1 MAAFSRGIPGEITL
15 YDTVNA
21 SCTAEMLGSKK
32 LSEEQ
37 IKEFREAFL
46 VFDRDGDG
54 TVTVSEIG
62 LVMKSL
68 GQNPTEAEIKSM
80 VQEVDTKGQGEIDF
94 DDFCVLMQRMSG
106 DGGEDTYDETKET
119 FKVFDNQANDKVRV
133 SDLKKVLESLSIKL
147 TSSELSGVLEE
158 MGSVGSELNYS
169 VTLALAISGYC
180 FGVTW
185 TVIFGLSVAGVLK
198 ITDNL
203 KDGAFEERTINS
215 FENLYCDDESSA
227 KKKRMFAKRKE
238 NHLKR
243 NNASSKA
250 QEEGG
255 DTDNNLDSNTT
266 RYFYD
271 SLSAEAL
278 ETLEFSMAEDFD
290 FTTKMPPSNGVGYNS
305 NNVRRQQVPS
315 LRSPQ
320 PLISAVKSRI
330 CARDSLRESPSFPFG
345 NKYPNTRQS
354 REVFRD
360 LQNAKSPQ
368 RPTGPSS
375 YVLGSP
381 HFSNDPLMLSP
392 GRSMYKAISPPSG
405 KYFSRINPEKSGQN
419 FTNFL
424 SPILDSKSEATWS
437 ANALQ
442 KEQNSRV
449 EDTCSTEAVV
459 KALKERVSSKR
470 KRNLPSVADLSFDTT
485 IDQPAVSNKK
495 RKVDH
500 DASSRNEKPSNASK
514 DIISTTSVPP
524 FTKPSTMQTIEQD
537 TAKTIKLE
545 KSQIH
550 SLNEKSKYGIDE
562 DEMDELA
569 DDGQEEMDLCK
580 KQNKRKAEKTESTAK
595 KGKQDVERKAVKTKQ
610 SSSLSRKTTSVKKTP
625 VKSVETQTPSKSEVD
640 SEKEKSIAKTPKQLK
655 TPYRK
660 IFTSGFPSNLKP
672 ESTEKRRRIPIYFMS
687 AGSSENIE
695 ISREEYG
702 EYGVTSDAFQAN
714 NKIAADRVK
723 EMLDDSDNQATTDA
737 KSSTSTLSTPS
748 QISFGTSTTQPTP
761 AISVISSSNAASK
774 VTLQT
779 TPGFTIVSKTIGNSD
794 NNNIAIKP
802 NIFGNQVAIG
812 TKDSS
817 SNATS
822 SNGNTTNAAKPVIT
836 ASGFN
841 FGSPATVSST
851 EAAKPFGNILCTA
864 VAATTSMSGSITT
877 TAGGQLGFSLTTAAK
892 PVDASQQ
899 SSVGFGLP
907 GQLKSTSGSSGSSG
921 FTFGKPVS
929 GDSASIPSTGFNT
942 TTFGGV
948 ATASG
953 VSSGSSTSTSSV
965 SASGFPATS
974 FGTATTALNTGA
986 GTGIV
991 FGTSALAGNAQ
1002 LPSSSMV
1009 PSLNVAG
1016 TVTTASQLGGF
1027 SFGIQGGAKQDAP
1040 KPFAMPG
1047 SQTSAASTPS
1057 NAATSL
1063 GAGFSFGTPSS
1074 AQKPAA
1080 TVGGFN
1086 FGNAQVTPSSNTGAP
1101 SFTGFN
1107 VNPASSSLSSG
1118 SNTGNTGGFSFG
1130 GVTTSTTPQT
1140 AATVGGFSFGNKPT
1154 TTTTSAGFGGFNF
1167 SASSSLSST
1176 TPSQSAFTFGKA
1188 STSISSQLPTP
1199 FGNPA
1204 SSATQSSSSFQST
1217 ASTQMNSGSLFNP
1230 GTSAVSTPANL
1241 FGQTAGLSSAA
1252 TSSNLFGAK
1261 PQTSASLQ
1269 MPGFGAA
1276 PTSQPAGGG
1285 LFGAS
1290 SQVASSTQPFGTPS
1304 TSTTSLFGQT
1314 SAQNLNTG
1322 TSILFGA
1329 PAQPVSQP
1337 SIVPQF
1343 GAQSTQS
1350 QQQVGFSFGAGSAN
1364 KGSSNLFASGLSS
1377 SSSTGSAG
1385 FSFTN
1390 SVPQNNNNAASSAQN
1405 AFGQQQKPASTGFNF
1420 TQQQSN
1426 VNPFNA
1432 TAFGQTGAASSSS
1445 SATASGNPFAF
1456 GQSTAANPPPS
1467 QPAFGSS
1474 STPAFGSGGVA
1485 SQGPASGGFN
1495 FGAAS
1500 LQKPGGFSFSS
1511 VQSS

>member
-1 MAAFSRGIPGEITL
+1 MVLNSISNFLHNDNTIAYKIAA
-15 YDTVNA
+15 V
-21 SCTAEMLGSKK
+21 
-32 LSEEQ
+32 
-37 IKEFREAFL
+37 
-46 VFDRDGDG
+46 
-54 TVTVSEIG
+54 
-62 LVMKSL
+62 
-68 GQNPTEAEIKSM
+68 
-80 VQEVDTKGQGEIDF
+80 
-94 DDFCVLMQRMSG
+94 
-106 DGGEDTYDETKET
+106 
-119 FKVFDNQANDKVRV
+119 
-133 SDLKKVLESLSIKL
+133 
-147 TSSELSGVLEE
+147 
-158 MGSVGSELNYS
+158 

-185 TVIFGLSVAGVLK
+185 TVIFGLSVAAVLK

-250 QEEGG
+250 QEEGQG
-255 DTDNNLDSNTT
+255 DTDNNLDSSTT

-305 NNVRRQQVPS
+305 NNVKRQQIPS

-330 CARDSLRESPSFPFG
+330 CARDSLRVSPSFPFG

-354 REVFRD
+354 REVFKD

-381 HFSNDPLMLSP
+381 HFSNDSLMLSP

-405 KYFSRINPEKSGQN
+405 KYFSRINPERNGQN

-437 ANALQ
+437 ANALR
-442 KEQNSRV
+442 KEQNSRL

-485 IDQPAVSNKK
+485 IDQPAVNNKK

-500 DASSRNEKPSNASK
+500 DASSRNEKPANTSK
-514 DIISTTSVPP
+514 DIITTTSVTP
-524 FTKPSTMQTIEQD
+524 FTKPSTMETIEQEKATD
-537 TAKTIKLE
+537 IELE

-550 SLNEKSKYGIDE
+550 SINEKSKYGIDE

-569 DDGQEEMDLCK
+569 DDGHEEMDVCK
-580 KQNKRKAEKTESTAK
+580 KQNKRKAGKTESTAK
-595 KGKQDVERKAVKTKQ
+595 KGKQDVERKAVKTEQ

-625 VKSVETQTPSKSEVD
+625 VKSVETQTPSKSEAD

-660 IFTSGFPSNLKP
+660 IFTSGFPSNLRP

-723 EMLDDSDNQATTDA
+723 EMLDDSDNQNTTDA
-737 KSSTSTLSTPS
+737 KSSTLSTPS
-748 QISFGTSTTQPTP
+748 QISFGTSTTQPTS
-761 AISVISSSNAASK
+761 AVSVISSSNAASK
-774 VTLQT
+774 ATLQT
-779 TPGFTIVSKTIGNSD
+779 TPGFTIVSKTIGDGNSD
-794 NNNIAIKP
+794 NNNVAINQ
-802 NIFGNQVAIG
+802 NIFGNQVAFG

-822 SNGNTTNAAKPVIT
+822 SNENTTNAAKPVIT

-841 FGSPATVSST
+841 FGSPATVLST
-851 EAAKPFGNILCTA
+851 EAAKPFGNILGTA
-864 VAATTSMSGSITT
+864 VAATTSMSSSITA

-892 PVDASQQ
+892 PVEASQK

-907 GQLKSTSGSSGSSG
+907 GQLKSTSG

-929 GDSASIPSTGFNT
+929 GDSASISSTGFSIS
-942 TTFGGV
+942 TFGRA

-953 VSSGSSTSTSSV
+953 VSSGSATPTSSV
-965 SASGFPATS
+965 SASGFPATPFS
-974 FGTATTALNTGA
+974 TATTALNTGA

-991 FGTSALAGNAQ
+991 FGTSAVAGNAQ
-1002 LPSSSMV
+1002 LPSSSMI
-1009 PSLNVAG
+1009 PSQNVAE

-1027 SFGIQGGAKQDAP
+1027 SFGMQGGAKQDAP
-1040 KPFAMPG
+1040 KPFSMPG

-1063 GAGFSFGTPSS
+1063 GAGFSFGTSSS

-1080 TVGGFN
+1080 TVGGFS
-1086 FGNAQVTPSSNTGAP
+1086 FGNAQVAPSSNTGAP

-1118 SNTGNTGGFSFG
+1118 SKASNAGGFSFG
-1130 GVTTSTTPQT
+1130 GVTTSIAPQT

-1154 TTTTSAGFGGFNF
+1154 TTTTSASFGGFNF

-1176 TPSQSAFTFGKA
+1176 TPSQSGFTFGKA
-1188 STSISSQLPTP
+1188 STSVSSQLPTP

-1204 SSATQSSSSFQST
+1204 SSATQSSSSFQSI

-1322 TSILFGA
+1322 TSTLFGA
-1329 PAQPVSQP
+1329 PAQPASQP

-1364 KGSSNLFASGLSS
+1364 KGTSNLFASGPSS
-1377 SSSTGSAG
+1377 SSSTGSTG

-1390 SVPQNNNNAASSAQN
+1390 SAPQNNNNAASSAQN

-1432 TAFGQTGAASSSS
+1432 TAFGQTGATSSSS
-1445 SATASGNPFAF
+1445 SATASSNPFAF

-1474 STPAFGSGGVA
+1474 STPAFGSGSVA
-1485 SQGPASGGFN
+1485 SQGPAPGGFN

-1511 VQSS
+1511 VQSSGLTSRPGTPTPGVGNQPAGALFGTTQPQPGGFALGSSTTTNRPQIKGKRRTRR